1 LELARMGTPVSFFV
15 APWPPANI
23 DGGMRSKVQR
33 QFVVIGLVIIVMG
46 GVLVALGLHADRKE
60 KELAARGVSEPA
72 RILSGYVELPTKG
85 TNKRYILTVQWG
97 EPQGTQSQKFAVE
110 KDYFDSKIDGAN
122 NLISAATT
130 VRHIPGEPDTAL
142 MEGASYAFA
151 GWQSAGYVVTFL
163 GALMLVFG
171 LRKAKS

>member
-1 LELARMGTPVSFFV
+1 LELAPHEGAGFIFV

-23 DGGMRSKVQR
+23 DGSMRSKVQR
-33 QFVVIGLVIIVMG
+33 QFMGIGLVIIVMG
-46 GVLVALGLHADRKE
+46 GVLVALGFHAERKE
-60 KELAARGVSEPA
+60 KELVARGVSEPA
-72 RILSGYVELPTKG
+72 RIINGYVELPTKG

-97 EPQGTQSQKFAVE
+97 EPQGTQTQKFAVE
-110 KDYFDSKIDGAN
+110 KDYFDSRIDGAN
-122 NLISAATT
+122 NIISASST

-151 GWQSAGYVVTFL
+151 GWHSAGYVVIFL
-163 GALMLVFG
+163 GALMLVVG